1 MKILIVSDWY
11 SESMGYSENFLPMAF
26 GKLNQEVHLV
36 TSNLQVYATS
46 TDYDKV
52 YKNKLGNSQTKT
64 GVFKNLYF
72 TLHRN
77 YSEVSRYGINII
89 GLEEKIKK
97 LNPDVIYCF
106 EINLLT
112 TALLAKLKPK
122 YNFCLFCESRMHS
135 SVFSPPTN
143 LISKVK
149 FWISNRHFWLE
160 DVINNVDIFY
170 PIAPDV
176 YFNITN
182 YFCIP
187 SDKCKLAS
195 LSVETGIFNSERNEV
210 SVTRFREK
218 LGFGDADIVCVYTG
232 RFTADKG
239 PLILG
244 QAIDYLHEIGYVF
257 IKGLFIGCG
266 DADYQS
272 QLQNCKGCTTLP
284 FVEPKD
290 LPNIYHSSDIG
301 VWPLQE
307 STSQL
312 DAMACG
318 LPIIVNDTVEDVDRF
333 EGNGM
338 RFKKNDF
345 KDLAKKILILVE
357 TEQRVNMGAIGAN
370 RIKQKYSWEVF
381 AQQRLV
387 EFFYF
392 INKKCTLL

>member
-135 SVFSPPTN
+135 SVFFP
-143 LISKVK
+143 
-149 FWISNRHFWLE
+149 
-160 DVINNVDIFY
+160 
-170 PIAPDV
+170 
-176 YFNITN
+176 
-182 YFCIP
+182 
-187 SDKCKLAS
+187 
-195 LSVETGIFNSERNEV
+195 
-210 SVTRFREK
+210 
-218 LGFGDADIVCVYTG
+218 AD
-232 RFTADKG
+232 
-239 PLILG
+239 
-244 QAIDYLHEIGYVF
+244 
-257 IKGLFIGCG
+257 
-266 DADYQS
+266 
-272 QLQNCKGCTTLP
+272 
-284 FVEPKD
+284 
-290 LPNIYHSSDIG
+290 
-301 VWPLQE
+301 
-307 STSQL
+307 
-312 DAMACG
+312 
-318 LPIIVNDTVEDVDRF
+318 
-333 EGNGM
+333 
-338 RFKKNDF
+338 
-345 KDLAKKILILVE
+345 
-357 TEQRVNMGAIGAN
+357 
-370 RIKQKYSWEVF
+370 
-381 AQQRLV
+381 
-387 EFFYF
+387 
-392 INKKCTLL
+392 